1 MKTRRQAKK
10 DLKKKTLIMIPK
22 TETIDPEPEPK
33 KNQSILGPIVL
44 SEKRTSKMNDRTS
57 ESNQEDQPPIAT
69 KPSKTVPNQELQEP

>member
-10 DLKKKTLIMIPK
+10 DLKKKTLMLITK

-33 KNQSILGPIVL
+33 KNQSIFGPIVL

-57 ESNQEDQPPIAT
+57 ESN
-69 KPSKTVPNQELQEP
+69 